1 MFYHDRYMNHLKSL
15 ELENKLIEKVQ
26 ETMEKLQTEEKMS
39 WVEVQFLK
47 DAVTTLGECRQTL
60 MHSYVFA
67 FYLEQSV
74 EKEIFE
80 ANQKDL
86 ENATETLSGYLERDM
101 DDGEKNGDDSEDD
114 KPRPNDKKPQNSH
127 LVSLKKELIDDQDT
141 NMDDK
146 VNDDAAPKKFDA
158 KEIKQKVQD
167 KMRYLSHRRKI
178 LVNHVEEGR
187 DKDLWE

>member
-15 ELENKLIEKVQ
+15 ELENKLYEKVQ
-26 ETMEKLQTEEKMS
+26 ATMEKLQTEFQMS

-47 DAVTTLGECRQTL
+47 EAVNTLGECRQTL
-60 MHSYVFA
+60 MYSYVFA

-101 DDGEKNGDDSEDD
+101 DDEKNGEESTDD
-114 KPRPNDKKPQNSH
+114 KAGSPNAVKKAKVQD
-127 LVSLKKELIDDQDT
+127 ELIADQDQDEKV
-141 NMDDK
+141 DD
-146 VNDDAAPKKFDA
+146 NPKKFDA
-158 KEIKQKVQD
+158 KVIKQKVQD
-167 KMRYLSHRRKI
+167 KMRYLDHRRKI
-178 LVNHVEEGR
+178 LVSHVHEGR
-187 DKDLWE
+187 EKDLWE

>member
-15 ELENKLIEKVQ
+15 ELENKLYEKVQ
-26 ETMEKLQTEEKMS
+26 ATMEKLQTEFQMS

-47 DAVTTLGECRQTL
+47 EAVNTLGECRQTL
-60 MHSYVFA
+60 MYSYVFA

-101 DDGEKNGDDSEDD
+101 DDEKNGEENSED
-114 KPRPNDKKPQNSH
+114 KAGSY
-127 LVSLKKELIDDQDT
+127 T
-141 NMDDK
+141 NG
-146 VNDDAAPKKFDA
+146 F
-158 KEIKQKVQD
+158 
-167 KMRYLSHRRKI
+167 
-178 LVNHVEEGR
+178 
-187 DKDLWE
+187 

>member
-15 ELENKLIEKVQ
+15 ELENKLYEKVQ
-26 ETMEKLQTEEKMS
+26 ATMEKLQTEFQMS

-47 DAVTTLGECRQTL
+47 EAVNTLGECRQTL
-60 MHSYVFA
+60 MYSYVFA

-101 DDGEKNGDDSEDD
+101 DDDKNGEE
-114 KPRPNDKKPQNSH
+114 NS
-127 LVSLKKELIDDQDT
+127 
-141 NMDDK
+141 DDK
-146 VNDDAAPKKFDA
+146 VGSPNAVKKAKVQDELIADQDQDEKVDDNPKKFDA
-158 KEIKQKVQD
+158 KVIKQKVQD
-167 KMRYLSHRRKI
+167 KMRYLDHRRKI
-178 LVNHVEEGR
+178 LVIHVEEGR
-187 DKDLWE
+187 EKDLWE

>member
-15 ELENKLIEKVQ
+15 ELENKLYEKVQ
-26 ETMEKLQTEEKMS
+26 ATMEKLQTEFQMS

-47 DAVTTLGECRQTL
+47 EAVNTLGECRQTL
-60 MHSYVFA
+60 MYSYVFA

-101 DDGEKNGDDSEDD
+101 DEGEKNGDDSEDD
-114 KPRPNDKKPQNSH
+114 KVRPNDKKRPNVQDE
-127 LVSLKKELIDDQDT
+127 VIRIIDDQDT

-146 VNDDAAPKKFDA
+146 VNDAAPKKFDA

-167 KMRYLSHRRKI
+167 KMRYLDHRRKI
-178 LVNHVEEGR
+178 LVIHVEEGR
-187 DKDLWE
+187 EKDLWE